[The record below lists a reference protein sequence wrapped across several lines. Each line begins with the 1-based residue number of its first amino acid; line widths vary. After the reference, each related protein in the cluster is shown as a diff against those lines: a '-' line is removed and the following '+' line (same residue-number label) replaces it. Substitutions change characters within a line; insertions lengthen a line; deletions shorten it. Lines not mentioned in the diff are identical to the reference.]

1 MTNLYDTITAISTPL
16 GTGGVGIIRLSG
28 SDCTRII
35 GEIFSKKP
43 EEKTPITLHPMRVHH
58 GWIIENEHPVD
69 EVIVLYF
76 KSPNSYTG
84 EDIAEIHCHGGLNV
98 VRKILNLT
106 IAKGARLA
114 ERGEFTKR
122 AFLNQK
128 LDLSQAEAVLD
139 LIHSK
144 TDIFSGLSA
153 NNLSGRLSQYIAEIK
168 QETFD
173 LLSKITAA
181 IDFPEDVTE
190 PPYEFIETE
199 LEKII
204 AKLNRAIATFSNS
217 NMMRQGIKVTI
228 AGKPNAGKSS
238 LFNSLL
244 DIKRAI
250 VTNIAGTTR
259 DAIDIPFKY
268 NGKKYMLIDTAGMR
282 RKKKIEDETVERY
295 SIIRS
300 LDAIRNADIVVLVID
315 SSTEISDQDLKIA
328 GFIDEQNKPSV
339 IVLNKWDLIDKDTNT
354 MNKFEKTLKNELSFM
369 SYFKSVYLSAL
380 TGKRTEKLM
389 QAVEEVLE
397 NNNRQISAG
406 SLNDVLQ
413 DAYTVNAPAFKNNKR
428 LKIFYATQS
437 GTNPPTFVLFVNDI
451 NLMTDNYL
459 RYLENNLRKAFDFT
473 GTPIRI
479 KLKCKKDYDL

>member
-244 DIKRAI
+244 DINRAI

-259 DAIDIPFKY
+259 DAIEETIDIAGVPTT
-268 NGKKYMLIDTAGMR
+268 LIDTAGIRELDNISNETYVESIGIDISKKYIEDSDIIIFVYDLTQGMKDDDKKIYQDIKTKTHIIAASKSDLTNKKPELENTVVFSSVTKQGIDEL
-282 RKKKIEDETVERY
+282 KKKIEEKILNKNDSDNCDF
-295 SIIRS
+295 SINIRQYECLKSAKNS
-300 LDAIRNADIVVLVID
+300 L
-315 SSTEISDQDLKIA
+315 EIALEATQKEELQDLIS
-328 GFIDEQNKPSV
+328 IDIK
-339 IVLNKWDLIDKDTNT
+339 
-354 MNKFEKTLKNELSFM
+354 
-369 SYFKSVYLSAL
+369 SAL
-380 TGKRTEKLM
+380 LALDEITG
-389 QAVEEVLE
+389 EVITDEIL
-397 NNNRQISAG
+397 NN
-406 SLNDVLQ
+406 
-413 DAYTVNAPAFKNNKR
+413 
-428 LKIFYATQS
+428 IF
-437 GTNPPTFVLFVNDI
+437 
-451 NLMTDNYL
+451 DNFCIG
-459 RYLENNLRKAFDFT
+459 K
-473 GTPIRI
+473 
-479 KLKCKKDYDL
+479 

>member
-244 DIKRAI
+244 DINRAI

-259 DAIDIPFKY
+259 DAIEETIDIAGVPTT
-268 NGKKYMLIDTAGMR
+268 LIDTAGIRELDNISNETYVESIGIDISKKYIEDSDIIIFVYDLTQGMKDDDKKIYQDIKTKTHIIAASKSDLTDKKPELENTVIFSSMTKQGIDEL
-282 RKKKIEDETVERY
+282 KKKIEEKILNKNDSDNCDF
-295 SIIRS
+295 SINIRQYECLKSAKNS
-300 LDAIRNADIVVLVID
+300 L
-315 SSTEISDQDLKIA
+315 EIALEATKKEELQDLIS
-328 GFIDEQNKPSV
+328 IDIK
-339 IVLNKWDLIDKDTNT
+339 
-354 MNKFEKTLKNELSFM
+354 
-369 SYFKSVYLSAL
+369 SAL
-380 TGKRTEKLM
+380 LALDEITG
-389 QAVEEVLE
+389 EVITDEIL
-397 NNNRQISAG
+397 NN
-406 SLNDVLQ
+406 
-413 DAYTVNAPAFKNNKR
+413 
-428 LKIFYATQS
+428 IF
-437 GTNPPTFVLFVNDI
+437 
-451 NLMTDNYL
+451 DNFCIG
-459 RYLENNLRKAFDFT
+459 K
-473 GTPIRI
+473 
-479 KLKCKKDYDL
+479 

>member
-190 PPYEFIETE
+190 PPYEFVETE

-244 DIKRAI
+244 DINRAI

-259 DAIDIPFKY
+259 DAIEETIDIAGVPTT
-268 NGKKYMLIDTAGMR
+268 LIDTAGIRELDNISNETYVESIGIDISKKYIEDSDIIIFVYDLTQGMKDDDKKIYQDIKTKTHIIAASKSDLTNKKPELENTVIFSSITKQGIDEL
-282 RKKKIEDETVERY
+282 KKKIEEKILNKNDSDNCDF
-295 SIIRS
+295 SINIRQYECLKSAKNS
-300 LDAIRNADIVVLVID
+300 L
-315 SSTEISDQDLKIA
+315 EIALEATQKEELQDLIS
-328 GFIDEQNKPSV
+328 IDIK
-339 IVLNKWDLIDKDTNT
+339 
-354 MNKFEKTLKNELSFM
+354 
-369 SYFKSVYLSAL
+369 SAL
-380 TGKRTEKLM
+380 LALDEITG
-389 QAVEEVLE
+389 EVITDEIL
-397 NNNRQISAG
+397 NN
-406 SLNDVLQ
+406 
-413 DAYTVNAPAFKNNKR
+413 
-428 LKIFYATQS
+428 IF
-437 GTNPPTFVLFVNDI
+437 
-451 NLMTDNYL
+451 DNFCIG
-459 RYLENNLRKAFDFT
+459 K
-473 GTPIRI
+473 
-479 KLKCKKDYDL
+479 

>member
-1 MTNLYDTITAISTPL
+1 MN
-16 GTGGVGIIRLSG
+16 
-28 SDCTRII
+28 

-58 GWIIENEHPVD
+58 GWIVEAGHPVD

-122 AFLNQK
+122 ALLNQK

-181 IDFPEDVTE
+181 IDFPEDVAE

-228 AGKPNAGKSS
+228 AGEPNAGK
-238 LFNSLL
+238 
-244 DIKRAI
+244 
-250 VTNIAGTTR
+250 
-259 DAIDIPFKY
+259 
-268 NGKKYMLIDTAGMR
+268 
-282 RKKKIEDETVERY
+282 
-295 SIIRS
+295 
-300 LDAIRNADIVVLVID
+300 
-315 SSTEISDQDLKIA
+315 
-328 GFIDEQNKPSV
+328 
-339 IVLNKWDLIDKDTNT
+339 
-354 MNKFEKTLKNELSFM
+354 
-369 SYFKSVYLSAL
+369 
-380 TGKRTEKLM
+380 
-389 QAVEEVLE
+389 
-397 NNNRQISAG
+397 
-406 SLNDVLQ
+406 
-413 DAYTVNAPAFKNNKR
+413 
-428 LKIFYATQS
+428 
-437 GTNPPTFVLFVNDI
+437 
-451 NLMTDNYL
+451 
-459 RYLENNLRKAFDFT
+459 
-473 GTPIRI
+473 
-479 KLKCKKDYDL
+479 

>member
-58 GWIIENEHPVD
+58 GWIVENEHPVD

-244 DIKRAI
+244 DINRAI

-259 DAIDIPFKY
+259 DAIEETIDIAGVPTT
-268 NGKKYMLIDTAGMR
+268 LIDTAGIRELDNISNETYVESIGIDISKKYIEDSDIIIFVYDLTQGMKDDDKKIYQDIKTKTHIIAASKSDLTNKKPELENTVIFSSITKQGIDEL
-282 RKKKIEDETVERY
+282 KKKIEEKILNKNDSDNCDF
-295 SIIRS
+295 SINIRQYECLKSAKNS
-300 LDAIRNADIVVLVID
+300 L
-315 SSTEISDQDLKIA
+315 EIALEATQKEELQDLIS
-328 GFIDEQNKPSV
+328 IDIK
-339 IVLNKWDLIDKDTNT
+339 
-354 MNKFEKTLKNELSFM
+354 
-369 SYFKSVYLSAL
+369 SAL
-380 TGKRTEKLM
+380 LALDEITG
-389 QAVEEVLE
+389 EVITDEIL
-397 NNNRQISAG
+397 NN
-406 SLNDVLQ
+406 
-413 DAYTVNAPAFKNNKR
+413 
-428 LKIFYATQS
+428 IF
-437 GTNPPTFVLFVNDI
+437 
-451 NLMTDNYL
+451 DNFCIG
-459 RYLENNLRKAFDFT
+459 K
-473 GTPIRI
+473 
-479 KLKCKKDYDL
+479 

>member
-35 GEIFSKKP
+35 GEIFSKNPK
-43 EEKTPITLHPMRVHH
+43 EKTPITLHPMRVHH

-244 DIKRAI
+244 DINRAI

-259 DAIDIPFKY
+259 DAIEETIDIAGVPTT
-268 NGKKYMLIDTAGMR
+268 LIDTAGIRELDNISNETYVESIGIDISKKYIEDSDIIIFVYDLTQGMKDDDKKIYQDIKTKTHIIAASKSDLTNKKPELENTVIFSSITKQGIDEL
-282 RKKKIEDETVERY
+282 KKKIEEKILNKNDSDNCDF
-295 SIIRS
+295 SINIRQYECLKSAKNS
-300 LDAIRNADIVVLVID
+300 L
-315 SSTEISDQDLKIA
+315 EIALEATQKEELQDLIS
-328 GFIDEQNKPSV
+328 IDIK
-339 IVLNKWDLIDKDTNT
+339 
-354 MNKFEKTLKNELSFM
+354 
-369 SYFKSVYLSAL
+369 SAL
-380 TGKRTEKLM
+380 LALDEITG
-389 QAVEEVLE
+389 EVITDEIL
-397 NNNRQISAG
+397 NN
-406 SLNDVLQ
+406 
-413 DAYTVNAPAFKNNKR
+413 
-428 LKIFYATQS
+428 IF
-437 GTNPPTFVLFVNDI
+437 
-451 NLMTDNYL
+451 DNFCIG
-459 RYLENNLRKAFDFT
+459 K
-473 GTPIRI
+473 
-479 KLKCKKDYDL
+479 